1 MSEDAPSK
9 VTPARPK
16 RDSPTWAGYLLIT
29 SYAWFIYGLSATQA
43 LIRDEQGTSRT
54 VASLHAVAF
63 SIGGIIAGLIA
74 ARLILALGRGK
85 FLYIAV
91 FGATIGILIYTI
103 PGGTTVTLIGAFVA
117 SVFGTS
123 IIVGASAFLF
133 DYQKQ
138 AGPAAVTEANAVAA
152 LGGFLAPLAIG
163 IGSIIFLGWRA
174 GIWILFAG
182 FVVSLLLM
190 RKSPHVFR
198 VPMDEQVR
206 EANRVP
212 FPRKFWW
219 ALATLFLLLTT
230 EFTLTLWSADLL
242 RERAGFE
249 AGAAA
254 ASVAALTGGIFIGR
268 VFGSRLAEYFPVD
281 RILTYAI
288 LISLAGWI
296 VVWSTPIA
304 AIILLGLVISGVG
317 AALFWPLG
325 ISRVVLASD
334 GQSDR
339 ASALSAVTGGTA
351 GGIGPFV
358 LGALADS
365 VGVHTAFLVLPVA
378 LLAGFFLMRIKP
390 VTNTITDTTTPTSTV

>member
-1 MSEDAPSK
+1 MSKLIAS
-9 VTPARPK
+9 RPK

-29 SYAWFIYGLSATQA
+29 SYAWFIYGFSATQA

-54 VASLHAVAF
+54 MSSLHAVSF
-63 SIGGIIAGLIA
+63 SLGGIVAGLIA

-85 FLYIAV
+85 FLTIAV
-91 FGATIGILIYTI
+91 FGATIGILIYTA

-117 SVFGTS
+117 SIFGSS
-123 IIVGASAFLF
+123 IIIGASAFLF

-152 LGGFLAPLAIG
+152 LGGVLAPLAIG
-163 IGSIIFLGWRA
+163 IGSFIFLGWRT
-174 GIWILFAG
+174 GLWILFAG

-198 VPMDEQVR
+198 VPIDEHIR
-206 EANRVP
+206 EANKVP
-212 FPRKFWW
+212 FPRRFWW

-254 ASVAALTGGIFIGR
+254 ASVAAVTGGIFIGR
-268 VFGSRLAEYFPVD
+268 VFGSRLAEYLPVD
-281 RILTYAI
+281 RILTLAV
-288 LISLAGWI
+288 LIALGGWL
-296 VVWSTPIA
+296 VVWLSSVA
-304 AIILLGLVISGVG
+304 AIMILGLVISGIGV
-317 AALFWPLG
+317 ALFWPLG
-325 ISRVVLASD
+325 ISRVVMASG

-339 ASALSAVTGGTA
+339 ASALSAVAGATA
-351 GGIGPFV
+351 GGIGPFA
-358 LGALADS
+358 LGAMADGM
-365 VGVHTAFLVLPVA
+365 GVHTAFLMLPVA
-378 LLAGFFLMRIKP
+378 LLAGLFLMRIKP
-390 VTNTITDTTTPTSTV
+390 VTRTTPPPITPISTI